1 MRRALK
7 SKLSKIKL
15 GTEAGAK
22 QGSQAKGLLHDDLR
36 VCSELEHICA
46 EFCRSIQHTMML
58 FVGFWEFLQRL
69 DSEWFEGDADIGAQ
83 VWALRM
89 GLNATAT
96 PAFQELLHNKAWVA
110 ELSTRLRDIQRT
122 LHARDSAW
130 VERQHYEQKVQSLR
144 SSLSEQVQCG
154 KEISAE
160 QLELLQ
166 RNERKRTESQEVLDS
181 VQQHLWSAAEIKADL
196 KTAFQKTASTI
207 TQGWFINTGAAVCS
221 ALARSKAGRSRGDRG
236 SGSGGATAS
245 PRRQNS
251 QALPPHPPEA
261 PPSEEENFDPSAPFS
276 AEWRCDDGLMRELTL
291 DEDQEEGLDDS
302 SPACGSAPSAAQTSA
317 QTWGQLES
325 SAIAQWL
332 SDEKLRGTLSA
343 AGIPAEEGTSREEL
357 VRRLIHLHQSGQL
370 GRLG

>member
-1 MRRALK
+1 M
-7 SKLSKIKL
+7 
-15 GTEAGAK
+15 
-22 QGSQAKGLLHDDLR
+22 
-36 VCSELEHICA
+36 
-46 EFCRSIQHTMML
+46 
-58 FVGFWEFLQRL
+58 
-69 DSEWFEGDADIGAQ
+69 
-83 VWALRM
+83 
-89 GLNATAT
+89 
-96 PAFQELLHNKAWVA
+96 
-110 ELSTRLRDIQRT
+110 
-122 LHARDSAW
+122 
-130 VERQHYEQKVQSLR
+130 
-144 SSLSEQVQCG
+144 
-154 KEISAE
+154 
-160 QLELLQ
+160 
-166 RNERKRTESQEVLDS
+166 
-181 VQQHLWSAAEIKADL
+181 QQHLWSAAEIKVDL

-251 QALPPHPPEA
+251 QALPKYLPDA
-261 PPSEEENFDPSAPFS
+261 PPSAPKAAHTCDGAEEEEHFDPSAPFS

-291 DEDQEEGLDDS
+291 DEDQAEGLDDS
-302 SPACGSAPSAAQTSA
+302 SPACGSAPAAAQTSA

-332 SDEKLRGTLSA
+332 SDEELRGTLSA